1 MADKFLNFLDMLD
14 GGGRGTS
21 GNEFEG
27 GGLLSGLGNA
37 LFKPAGY
44 AEREEERLA
53 GIRPQ
58 SRPQRGVRPAQVT
71 VPTVPEA
78 PYAGDYF
85 GVDQLPMQQGAQ
97 PYNQTLNFEPS
108 EQDEIRGRL
117 NQLYGGNYISDGL
130 EASDANIAF
139 NKGPYSSGV
148 GGGVVPAIDTAQIG
162 MQQNA
167 GFQQFLS
174 EMQNDP
180 RYDPRYVDEQQ
191 LYKDYIELGL

>member
-1 MADKFLNFLDMLD
+1 MADKFLNCLDMLD
-14 GGGRGTS
+14 GGGRGAS
-21 GNEFEG
+21 GTEFEG

-58 SRPQRGVRPAQVT
+58 SRPQRGAPPSA
-71 VPTVPEA
+71 PPSAPSEP

-108 EQDEIRGRL
+108 EQDSIRGRL

-130 EASDANIAF
+130 GASDANIAF

>member
-1 MADKFLNFLDMLD
+1 
-14 GGGRGTS
+14 
-21 GNEFEG
+21 
-27 GGLLSGLGNA
+27 
-37 LFKPAGY
+37 
-44 AEREEERLA
+44 
-53 GIRPQ
+53 
-58 SRPQRGVRPAQVT
+58 
-71 VPTVPEA
+71 
-78 PYAGDYF
+78 
-85 GVDQLPMQQGAQ
+85 MQQGAQ
-97 PYNQTLNFEPS
+97 PYNQALNFEPS
-108 EQDEIRGRL
+108 KQDEIRGRL
-117 NQLYGGNYISDGL
+117 DQLYGGDYISAGL
-130 EASDANIAF
+130 GGSDANIAF